1 VSTHYK
7 DLTKRVGLVRSRHY
21 YYQYFI
27 ECS

>member
-21 YYQYFI
+21 QYFI